1 MRDLNILIT
10 VCLNIGLSFSK
21 GVTPLCYEVQSGL
34 CGRGQHVVFS
44 GDSEYICADC
54 PQGTYLDFHS
64 HSCETCKSHSH
75 PRFKEII
82 IEQGRSTRDNVIV
95 CKEGFF
101 RRQTQSSR
109 RRGGCQECSVCQD
122 GTTEVRS
129 CSVDEDRL
137 CCQPGMVAGRVD
149 GVRACVLPHSRFPRQ
164 LVSLRKGTH
173 CCIHV

>member
-21 GVTPLCYEVQSGL
+21 GVTPLCFEVENGL

-44 GDSEYICADC
+44 GDSEYTCADC

-129 CSVDEDRL
+129 CSGDEDRL